1 MSRHIFTREC
11 DDGPAISPHYELSVI
26 YEVERGHIAVRDV
39 YVQFAGSHTD
49 ARLGDCNYDREAIK
63 AMCRAHLEQQQ

>member
-1 MSRHIFTREC
+1 MSYSFTREC

-26 YEVERGHIAVRDV
+26 YEVEQGQIAVRGV

-49 ARLGDCNYDREAIK
+49 ARLGDRNYDREAIK
-63 AMCRAHLEQQQ
+63 AMCREHLEAVQ